1 MFKGYNENRDVEI
14 NPKMNLFQFKKKN
27 EFSFT
32 TEKVSG
38 SYCPPHTV
46 CNLTV
51 INVDSSCLLMKL
63 EFQRHIGDL

>member
-14 NPKMNLFQFKKKN
+14 NPKMNLFQLKN

-32 TEKVSG
+32 SEKVSA

-46 CNLTV
+46 CN
-51 INVDSSCLLMKL
+51 
-63 EFQRHIGDL
+63 